1 LAIAISID
9 TKKNILNSFSA
20 LLSSYSDL
28 NQSLD
33 QLIIEAPSVK
43 IISERPALEL
53 LNSVDLLKS
62 ISVDDVED
70 KIEEEEKKL
79 RNEILAEEENIEE
92 VLAKKSLQE
101 LIELWRGAE
110 SALESKHPDYA
121 RHVSV
126 SLRELLTHLIH
137 QLAPDEKVKAWT
149 TNPDHFH
156 EKRPTRKARLLYIC
170 RSVNNGS
177 FSDFIEKDIAALIEF
192 IKLFQSGTH
201 AAKISYTF
209 EQLVTLKIRTKST
222 INYLIEISTLD
233 EEYP

>member
-1 LAIAISID
+1 MSFGITVRQAKLIESATSMVTNINSNPTLNLRGKRLKLAVGKTLESAVGNSYVNNGALLSSLNKTLERASIFQSMLPKINLGRVANSFNLSID

-101 LIELWRGAE
+101 LQQIA
-110 SALESKHPDYA
+110 SK
-121 RHVSV
+121 
-126 SLRELLTHLIH
+126 
-137 QLAPDEKVKAWT
+137 
-149 TNPDHFH
+149 
-156 EKRPTRKARLLYIC
+156 
-170 RSVNNGS
+170 
-177 FSDFIEKDIAALIEF
+177 
-192 IKLFQSGTH
+192 
-201 AAKISYTF
+201 
-209 EQLVTLKIRTKST
+209 
-222 INYLIEISTLD
+222 
-233 EEYP
+233 

>member
-1 LAIAISID
+1 LHRIKQQTLTTSQFVKSIEEMSFGITVRQAKLIESATSMITNINSNPTLNLRGKRLKLAVGKTLESAVGNSYVNNGALLSSLNKTLERASIFQSMLPKINLGRVANSFNLSID

-101 LIELWRGAE
+101 LQQIA
-110 SALESKHPDYA
+110 SK
-121 RHVSV
+121 
-126 SLRELLTHLIH
+126 
-137 QLAPDEKVKAWT
+137 
-149 TNPDHFH
+149 
-156 EKRPTRKARLLYIC
+156 
-170 RSVNNGS
+170 
-177 FSDFIEKDIAALIEF
+177 
-192 IKLFQSGTH
+192 
-201 AAKISYTF
+201 
-209 EQLVTLKIRTKST
+209 
-222 INYLIEISTLD
+222 
-233 EEYP
+233 

>member
-1 LAIAISID
+1 LHRIKQQTLTTSQFVKSIEEMSFGITVRQAKLIESATSMVTNINSNPTLNLRGKRLKLAVGKTLESAVGNSYVNNGALLSSLNKTLERASIFQSMLPKINLGRVANSFNLSID

-101 LIELWRGAE
+101 LQQIA
-110 SALESKHPDYA
+110 SK
-121 RHVSV
+121 
-126 SLRELLTHLIH
+126 
-137 QLAPDEKVKAWT
+137 
-149 TNPDHFH
+149 
-156 EKRPTRKARLLYIC
+156 
-170 RSVNNGS
+170 
-177 FSDFIEKDIAALIEF
+177 
-192 IKLFQSGTH
+192 
-201 AAKISYTF
+201 
-209 EQLVTLKIRTKST
+209 
-222 INYLIEISTLD
+222 
-233 EEYP
+233 